1 MNVEMYRS
9 TSISNQNI
17 ELLVVCVILLKIIF
31 HQIFNGLLLFLFNAN
46 SWSLEMLIDEV
57 NGHLFF

>member
-9 TSISNQNI
+9 KSISNQNI
-17 ELLVVCVILLKIIF
+17 QLLVVCVILLKIIF
-31 HQIFNGLLLFLFNAN
+31 HQIFNSLLLFLFNAN